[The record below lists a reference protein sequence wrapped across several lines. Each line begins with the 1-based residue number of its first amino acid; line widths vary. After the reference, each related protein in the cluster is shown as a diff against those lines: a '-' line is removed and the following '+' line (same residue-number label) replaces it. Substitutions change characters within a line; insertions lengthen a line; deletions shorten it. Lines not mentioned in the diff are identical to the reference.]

1 MGLLGSACCLITS
14 FDPWLALPTG
24 EVYIRLLF
32 QRKIKFERV
41 ATQPA
46 FPGSLLTMWSGL
58 DFHVRGLIFV
68 EKEYVL
74 LLDR

>member
-1 MGLLGSACCLITS
+1 MAQPAVLITS

-41 ATQPA
+41 VTQPA

-68 EKEYVL
+68 EKEYNL
-74 LLDR
+74 LPDR